1 MRRRRIIIIAL
12 VVLLVPGLFFLISV
26 NRVPNLQV
34 MVVNESGTPVQGA
47 TIQPDGI
54 RGTDRAHYSW
64 GESFAVKPL
73 TLTTDKKGVARIP
86 FPRYIV
92 ERVRSIELSFGVDH
106 PDYSPQRPFVQV
118 GSPIRSTTPFV
129 QRLQFI
135 YSDFIESAKTEQIVL
150 KRGAT
155 IELSGTLNGRSI
167 SSTNIHAQLVPADG
181 VFDGKFVRDGFQLR
195 SKKVPAG
202 DFMVRAFSEMDGTNY
217 FSELLKLRGVAG
229 ETNSVAVDLKPG
241 HSVEGRISGVDGE
254 VKNGWVNVRVINAG
268 AQLMSWADFAEIRDD
283 GTFNLNG
290 LPAGRLECVALC
302 DGYLS
307 ENPPTNRLYSVN
319 PHTFEIPGTAEV
331 AIPMRKSATA
341 NIRVVGPDG
350 KPVEGASVGFWP
362 NVRWGEWSSTIFA
375 SDFYREPEGWAR
387 EDGLAWKARR
397 VKRQFSAKTDQDGR
411 AVILEL
417 PPETLEFAVTHPDFE
432 LPLDT
437 ASGHRNLS
445 MRLVGGETNFAGAQL
460 RPKGSQQR
468 D

>member
-1 MRRRRIIIIAL
+1 MRRRRIFIIAL
-12 VVLLVPGLFFLISV
+12 VVLLAPGLFFLISV
-26 NRVPNLQV
+26 NRVQNLHV
-34 MVVNESGTPVQGA
+34 VVVNESGAPVEGA

-64 GESFAVKPL
+64 AESFAVKPWP
-73 TLTTDKKGVARIP
+73 LTTDKEGVARIP

-106 PDYSPQRPFVQV
+106 PDYTPQRPFVQV
-118 GSPIRSTTPFV
+118 GAPIRSTTPFL

-155 IELSGTLNGRSI
+155 IELVAKFEGRSI
-167 SSTNIHAQLVPADG
+167 SATNFHAQLVPADG

-202 DFMVRAFSEMDGTNY
+202 DFMVRAFCEIGGTNH
-217 FSELLKLRGVAG
+217 FSELLKLRGVVG
-229 ETNSVAVDLKPG
+229 ETNSVVVDLKLG
-241 HSVEGRISGVDGE
+241 DSVEGLLSGIDGE

-268 AQLMSWADFAEIRDD
+268 AHLMSWADFAEVRGD
-283 GTFNLNG
+283 GTFSLSG

-319 PHTFEIPGTAEV
+319 PHTFELPGTARV
-331 AIPMRKSATA
+331 VIPMRKSATA
-341 NIRVVGPDG
+341 SIRVVGPDG
-350 KPVEGASVGFWP
+350 KRVERASVGFWP

-397 VKRQFSAKTDQDGR
+397 VKRRFSAKTDQDGR
-411 AVILEL
+411 AIILEL
-417 PPETLEFAVTHPDFE
+417 PPETLEFSVNHPDFE
-432 LPLDT
+432 LPLD
-437 ASGHRNLS
+437 SKGHRNVS
-445 MRLVGGETNFAGAQL
+445 MRLVAGETNFSGVQL
-460 RPKGSQQR
+460 QTKGSEQR